1 MWDGVYCADQIDV
14 CTEKQLFLK
23 VCQLIPKLKTRQSK
37 GGGAEGGGG
46 GGGGSKKKKGKGR

>member
-1 MWDGVYCADQIDV
+1 MYCADQIDV
-14 CTEKQLFLK
+14 CIEKQLFLK

-46 GGGGSKKKKGKGR
+46 GGGGNKKKKGKGR